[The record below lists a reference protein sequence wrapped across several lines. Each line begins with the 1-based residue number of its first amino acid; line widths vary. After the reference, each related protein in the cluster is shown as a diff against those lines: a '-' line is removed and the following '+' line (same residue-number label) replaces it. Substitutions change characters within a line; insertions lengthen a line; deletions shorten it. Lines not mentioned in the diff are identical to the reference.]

1 MADVVLDVFFAKE
14 LAKAK
19 ANGTAPAKG
28 TPEREALERAAKR
41 VDPSGAIQKAAKTDY
56 RARVNRGTA
65 AADPLS
71 DARFAARLA
80 QTYSPVAS
88 VAVKARAEHD
98 PGLASDIA
106 RLEALRAATRLELA
120 ARLPASVVKQL
131 GDLNSDAMND
141 PTLTDECPACTGTGL
156 VGQSPCQLCE
166 GLGLVLVAAPDDDD
180 EIAAAVA
187 KARAIKQLAR
197 KLVKLA
203 GPDAQKM
210 AKSATGT
217 LTLVTDSKRAKGLG
231 QRDLAALRV
240 VAAKALGVKPDHLK
254 IVVQ

>member
-1 MADVVLDVFFAKE
+1 MADPILDVFFARQ
-14 LAKAK
+14 LAEGKASK
-19 ANGTAPAKG
+19 TAPAKG
-28 TPEREALERAAKR
+28 TPQREAMERAAKR
-41 VDPSGAIQKAAKTDY
+41 VDPSGAIAKEIRTDY

-71 DARFAARLA
+71 DARFAARLR

-88 VAVKARAEHD
+88 VAVKERARHD

-106 RLEALRAATRLELA
+106 RLESLRAATRLELA

-131 GDLNSDAMND
+131 SDLSSAAMND
-141 PTLTDECPACTGTGL
+141 PTLTDQCPTCTGTGL
-156 VGQSPCQLCE
+156 VGQSPCAQCE
-166 GLGLVLVAAPDDDD
+166 GLGLVVVSPDDLD

-203 GPDAQKM
+203 GPDAEKM

>member
-19 ANGTAPAKG
+19 ANGTAPAG
-28 TPEREALERAAKR
+28 HAGAGSARTCSQAGRPVRRHPEGGQDRL
-41 VDPSGAIQKAAKTDY
+41 PSPCQP
-56 RARVNRGTA
+56 RTA

-187 KARAIKQLAR
+187 EARAIKQLAR

-203 GPDAQKM
+203 GPDARRWRNRRPGH
-210 AKSATGT
+210 S
-217 LTLVTDSKRAKGLG
+217 
-231 QRDLAALRV
+231 
-240 VAAKALGVKPDHLK
+240 PW
-254 IVVQ
+254 